1 MTNEKSMEEREH
13 AINSI
18 AKSVANI
25 EESLSDIL
33 NAESKKIKAVLPT
46 TDHDEYST
54 DSEDTEKPGDDDKH
68 KPCDNLCCYLAI
80 NNSVKDI
87 VKSITMLEIVL
98 SNKLEL
104 ISNCLCPD
112 DPDDVCKKDHK

>member
-1 MTNEKSMEEREH
+1 MANEEIKSMNQRQR

-18 AKSVANI
+18 AKSVADI

-33 NAESKKIKAVLPT
+33 NAEGKKIKALLPT
-46 TDHDEYST
+46 PEPV
-54 DSEDTEKPGDDDKH
+54 SEETETTGGGSRPEH
-68 KPCDNLCCYLAI
+68 EPCDNLCCYLAI
-80 NNSVKDI
+80 NASVKDM

-98 SNKLEL
+98 TNKLEL

-112 DPDDVCKKDHK
+112 DPDDVCKKDHQ